1 MARFVC
7 NALRPGMAI
16 GLGIALC
23 SCITPF
29 AGGQSVDEVLR
40 QSFTGEMGDGT
51 LAATER
57 NLEGLLADDPGDN
70 DALAALGVV
79 RFLQSGELIL
89 QRTYTYGGFNLPVQ
103 ASMMTGM
110 GGIGQNIGFN
120 AVPEPIN
127 YEEFRASFAD
137 WLGAVAEAEATLA
150 RVGDEEV
157 KVRIPIGLAR
167 VDLDADGQA
176 TEREQLWRFFRAIQV
191 RFEPMQED
199 ADAFEIAFDRGD
211 VAWLRGYC
219 HVCMAVGEFMLAHDT
234 REAFE
239 RAGHVFYAQN
249 ETPYGFLK
257 GGRKVADFETGI
269 DATDMIALVHL
280 LNFECV
286 EPERM
291 ERSRGHLLE
300 TFRLA
305 NEMWRWYDA
314 EADDDREWIPN
325 PNQANAAIPDARI
338 TQEMHDTWLRALGEG
353 EQLLRG
359 ERLLRFWRGDGERG
373 VDVQR
378 VFTEPRR
385 FDLVLWVQG
394 SAAAPYLEEG
404 EFTSDNLWRDLEDAF
419 NHGAFRYMWW
429 MN

>member
-1 MARFVC
+1 MPRISC
-7 NALRPGMAI
+7 LRI
-16 GLGIALC
+16 GVAVA
-23 SCITPF
+23 SCIASM
-29 AGGQSVDEVLR
+29 AGAQSVDEVLR
-40 QSFTGEMGDGT
+40 RSFTGQMGDGT
-51 LAATER
+51 LGSTAR
-57 NLEGLLADDPGDN
+57 NLEGVLEESPGDN
-70 DALAALGVV
+70 NALAALGVV
-79 RFLQSGELIL
+79 QFLQSGELIL
-89 QRTYTYGGFNLPVQ
+89 QQTYTYGGFNLPVQ
-103 ASMMTGM
+103 ASMMVGVGGM
-110 GGIGQNIGFN
+110 GQNIAFN
-120 AVPEPIN
+120 PEPRPIN
-127 YEEFRASFAD
+127 HAQFRASFED
-137 WLGAVAEAEATLA
+137 WIAAVARAEATLA

-167 VDLDADGQA
+167 LDLNADGTA
-176 TEREQLWRFFRAIQV
+176 DEREQLWRLFRALQT
-191 RFEPMQED
+191 RFEPMQAD
-199 ADAFEIAFDRGD
+199 ADAFEVAFDRGD

-219 HVCMAVGEFMLAHDT
+219 HLCMAVGEFFLAHDS

-239 RAGHVFYAQN
+239 RAGHVFYAKN

-257 GGRKVADFETGI
+257 GERKVADYATGV
-269 DATDMIALVHL
+269 DVTDIIALVHL

-286 EPERM
+286 EPGRM
-291 ERSRGHLLE
+291 EVARGHLLE

-314 EADDDREWIPN
+314 ETDDDREWIPN
-325 PNQANAAIPDARI
+325 PTQVEGAIPEARI

-373 VDVQR
+373 VNVR
-378 VFTEPRR
+378 RFFAEPRR

-404 EFTSDNLWRDLEDAF
+404 EFTSDNLWRDLEEAF
-419 NHGAFRYMWW
+419 NRGTFRYMWW